1 MLTVAYGQRFAAGNA
16 RALLPHE
23 PDLREGAILPSQLVC
38 RPERDR
44 PVAVLRISGTLDRV
58 TGDALQQA
66 VRHSLAV
73 QPTRLL
79 IDVSGLRIGE
89 PLGLSA
95 LSAVVCQAADWPNV
109 PIVLCGA
116 DPATAAVIAASP
128 GCDNLEYAA
137 DCDEALAAAGGEPEP
152 PAVRARL
159 RPVPDAC
166 REVRQ
171 LVTQACDTWH
181 RSEAAAT
188 AALIATELVA
198 NVVRHAGTSMEFTF
212 GMREGRLSM
221 SVRDGSR
228 RMPEPADPDP
238 AAAGGRGLRLVRDL
252 TEAWGVL
259 PVSDGKVVW
268 TQLGAA

>member
-1 MLTVAYGQRFAAGNA
+1 M
-16 RALLPHE
+16 
-23 PDLREGAILPSQLVC
+23 PSQLVC
-38 RPERDR
+38 RPLRDR
-44 PVAVLRISGTLDRV
+44 PVALLRLSGTLEPA

-66 VRHSLAV
+66 VRRSVAA

-79 IDVSGLRIGE
+79 LDVTDLRIGD

-95 LSAVVCQAADWPNV
+95 LSAVVCQTADWPHV

-116 DPATAAVIAASP
+116 SPATRAAV
-128 GCDNLEYAA
+128 
-137 DCDEALAAAGGEPEP
+137 AAAPECSDLLYADDCEAAMTEADAEPEP
-152 PAVRARL
+152 ERIRVRL

-166 REVRQ
+166 RQVRQ
-171 LVTQACDTWH
+171 LVTQTCEAWH
-181 RSEAAAT
+181 RSDLTGT

-198 NVVRHAGTSMEFTF
+198 NVVRHAHTTMEFTL
-212 GMREGRLSM
+212 GLRDGRLSM

-228 RMPEPADPDP
+228 RMPKPADPGP
-238 AAAGGRGLRLVRDL
+238 ASPGGRGLWLVRDL

-268 TQLGAA
+268 TELAVGA